1 MVKIMSKKNQWVS
14 PAGGKWKH
22 QGEGN
27 TRATGVYDTQKE
39 ARTAAR
45 EAAIK
50 NESEL
55 IVQNKHG
62 QIREKNSY
70 GNDPKNIKG

>member
-1 MVKIMSKKNQWVS
+1 MSKGKNQWVS
-14 PAGGKWKH
+14 PTADGKWKH

-27 TRATGVYDTQKE
+27 LKATGIYDTQKE
-39 ARTAAR
+39 AIAAAR
-45 EAAIK
+45 LAAIK

-55 IVQNKHG
+55 IIQNGKG

-70 GNDPKNIKG
+70 GNDPKEIPG